1 MSFCEHVFDL
11 GKRSR
16 RSFGECP
23 YCHGHCLKRHGH
35 RRWVCRGCGKTFPDR
50 TGTVLSS
57 SKLRPSQIR
66 TLLSIPSDGT
76 TLRQAAQKAH
86 VSLQTALL
94 WKREIQRIPE
104 NAGNKVLSGDV
115 WVDHTYINV
124 PMSERRG
131 RKKRGLSRQLLQ
143 VAVNSKDEEAHGLLS
158 LVNRLCAQVKRR
170 FAVHLRIHRK
180 RAQLWLSEK
189 AFHRENGRGL
199 SFAEY
204 MSFFYGKIFLSGKTL
219 RRGEAYGR

>member
-1 MSFCEHVFDL
+1 M
-11 GKRSR
+11 
-16 RSFGECP
+16 
-23 YCHGHCLKRHGH
+23 
-35 RRWVCRGCGKTFPDR
+35 
-50 TGTVLSS
+50 
-57 SKLRPSQIR
+57 
-66 TLLSIPSDGT
+66 PSDGT

-115 WVDHTYINV
+115 WVDHTYVNV

-131 RKKRGLSRQLLQ
+131 RKKRGL
-143 VAVNSKDEEAHGLLS
+143 AV
-158 LVNRLCAQVKRR
+158 R
-170 FAVHLRIHRK
+170 LRIHRK

-189 AFHRENGRGL
+189 AFHGENGRGL

-204 MSFFYGKIFLSGKTL
+204 ISFFYGKIFLSGKTL
-219 RRGEAYGR
+219 RRREVYGR

>member
-1 MSFCEHVFDL
+1 MSQGLNFPSWQVPELPERIIRMSFCKHVFDL
-11 GKRSR
+11 GKRTR
-16 RSFGECP
+16 RFVAECS
-23 YCHGHCLKRHGH
+23 YCHGHRLKRHGREHGH

-66 TLLSIPSDGT
+66 TLLSMLSDGT

-94 WKREIQRIPE
+94 WKRKIQRIPE

-124 PMSERRG
+124 PMSEHRG
-131 RKKRGLSRQLLQ
+131 RKMGGFPGSFCRRPSTRRMRRPMGCSALST
-143 VAVNSKDEEAHGLLS
+143 G
-158 LVNRLCAQVKRR
+158 CAPR
-170 FAVHLRIHRK
+170 
-180 RAQLWLSEK
+180 
-189 AFHRENGRGL
+189 
-199 SFAEY
+199 
-204 MSFFYGKIFLSGKTL
+204 
-219 RRGEAYGR
+219 